1 MATRNPDNPDRGHV
15 DPGNSPDTT
24 SGTVALPDGLADA
37 IDLTSWA
44 NALVNRTKY
53 REPDPDYL
61 ARTLLMQTLTAETV
75 EAAFEQGGIRKM
87 QESIPNTPGA
97 GTGPIEIYGLYVAK
111 SDEDDGPGSYMIL
124 DTRGLADGVEAKYT
138 TGSQGLQA
146 QVLTM
151 IKLGNWP
158 IRCNIART
166 DRQDRGG
173 RYMLWMFPPDTEG

>member
-1 MATRNPDNPDRGHV
+1 MATRNPDTNGA
-15 DPGNSPDTT
+15 GNAEVAPSENAAP
-24 SGTVALPDGLADA
+24 GTVALPRDLADV

-44 NALVNRTKY
+44 NALINRTKY

-61 ARTLLMQTLTAETV
+61 ARTLLMQTLTADTV

-97 GTGPIEIYGLYVAK
+97 GTGPILIYGLYVAK
-111 SDEDDGPGSYMIL
+111 SDEEDGPGSYMIL

-158 IRCNIART
+158 IRCSIGRT